1 MWEGNG
7 PRFPGAGNAVL
18 PAGSPDAGHH
28 RSPLPIRRRRVFI
41 HQHPQRHKQEPILGD
56 HH

>member
-1 MWEGNG
+1 MWGKRPEVPG
-7 PRFPGAGNAVL
+7 PRNAAL

-41 HQHPQRHKQEPILGD
+41 HQHPQRHKQKPILG
-56 HH
+56 